1 MFIRFFLSLFIFI
14 NISLNLWADEKQL
27 IINRII
33 DINNLTFEFEQTL
46 NNKKEI
52 GLCNLVFD
60 NKLSCDYEDSIQ
72 KRILINAKTLIV
84 LQKRYGKKQIYPIS
98 KSPFI
103 KIFNKNNLI
112 NLIKESSYEL
122 GENIMLTY
130 IGKNK
135 EKIIIFF
142 NKDSYNLAGWRVVD
156 QLQNVVNFSIKIK
169 RVNSKINPN
178 VFKLPAED

>member
-1 MFIRFFLSLFIFI
+1 
-14 NISLNLWADEKQL
+14 
-27 IINRII
+27 
-33 DINNLTFEFEQTL
+33 
-46 NNKKEI
+46 
-52 GLCNLVFD
+52 
-60 NKLSCDYEDSIQ
+60 
-72 KRILINAKTLIV
+72 
-84 LQKRYGKKQIYPIS
+84 
-98 KSPFI
+98 
-103 KIFNKNNLI
+103 
-112 NLIKESSYEL
+112 
-122 GENIMLTY
+122 MLTY